1 MKCND
6 CNNANIC
13 LDHIEILSL
22 GGCTSGIPDRKVITN
37 ADRIRNMSDDRYLF
51 KAKTAQIVGIYNN
64 GLEDGVW
71 VHGSLRCDVGKYT
84 IFQFETE
91 RADYVEYEIDP
102 STICQCTGLKDKNG
116 KLIWENDILSGHID
130 DEFPEDETRKRV
142 VWHENGWCTNEPG
155 CDDYEELDDFDS
167 ENFEVIGNMID
178 NPELLEV
185 RL

>member
-1 MKCND
+1 M
-6 CNNANIC
+6 
-13 LDHIEILSL
+13 
-22 GGCTSGIPDRKVITN
+22 RM
-37 ADRIRNMSDDRYLF
+37 RDRYLF

-116 KLIWENDILSGHID
+116 KLIWENDIIHKPFYTDHDAYANSEAYTGRIQY
-130 DEFPEDETRKRV
+130 EDG
-142 VWHENGWCTNEPG
+142 GWSVEITKSDGGVCVSPIIEMIA
-155 CDDYEELDDFDS
+155 YS
-167 ENFEVIGNMID
+167 EDIEYCEVIGNIFD
-178 NPELLEV
+178 NKELLESEEN
-185 RL
+185 